1 MLRDSITHFMSAI
14 KDIHYLLVQSSFLL
28 SYHYLTGIHYEP
40 ENPHTDVL
48 YALNQLQS
56 LALETVIDNP
66 KTVMS
71 YEMVQQRY
79 GCKLLNQVDVRGV
92 Y

>member
-1 MLRDSITHFMSAI
+1 MSAI
-14 KDIHYLLVQSSFLL
+14 KDIHYRLVQSSFLL
-28 SYHYLTGIHYEP
+28 SYHYLTGIHYDP